1 MFPLPGDVN
10 WIGTVLFAIM
20 RRIRRRYMK
29 RTIPYQLR
37 YSRRAKR
44 LRLEVVPG
52 EVRVTAPPGTDISV
66 IDEFVCN
73 REKWVADKLAGFA
86 LISPPGA
93 PDEYEDGSEISV
105 LGRNVILCLTGSEEF
120 VLHDDVLCGCLS
132 HGESLTQSVSNW
144 LDGHLLGFV
153 NEKVKKYSRLG
164 LVPSR
169 VRLGNAGTRWGS
181 CSPRGVIM
189 INRKLVHAPP
199 DVVEYVVVHELVH
212 LRHRNHSRLFWDSVE
227 SISNDVK
234 SSRRWLRLH
243 GAFLL

>member
-1 MFPLPGDVN
+1 
-10 WIGTVLFAIM
+10 
-20 RRIRRRYMK
+20 MK
-29 RTIPYQLR
+29 RKIPYQLR
-37 YSRRAKR
+37 YSRRVKR

-52 EVRVTAPPGTDISV
+52 EVRVTVPVGTDISI
-66 IDEFVCN
+66 IDEFVSN
-73 REKWVADKLAGFA
+73 RENWIADKLADFA
-86 LISPPGA
+86 LISSPSV
-93 PDEYEDGSEISV
+93 PDECTDGSEISV
-105 LGRNVILCLTGSEEF
+105 FGERVILRLTEVEEF
-120 VLHDDVLCGCLS
+120 VLHNGVLYGFLS
-132 HGESLTQSVSNW
+132 HGESLTRSVSNW

-169 VRLGNAGTRWGS
+169 IRLGNAGTRWGS

-227 SISNDVK
+227 KVSNDVK